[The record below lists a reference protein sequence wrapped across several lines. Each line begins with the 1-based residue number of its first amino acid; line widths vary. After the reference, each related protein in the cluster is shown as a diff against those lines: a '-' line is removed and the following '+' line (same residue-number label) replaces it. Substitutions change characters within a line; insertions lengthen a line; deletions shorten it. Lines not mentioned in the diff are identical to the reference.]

1 MPRVCASNLAWQARA
16 VYSRDMNVNNF
27 LTRWIPSRII
37 AVLFCASAFAFVTS
51 LPARTDE
58 VLRVGVAT
66 VDITPKKPVTLSGY
80 GGRKGLSQGVH
91 DPLSARVVA
100 FGHAGTRLVLV
111 STDLI
116 GFYGGTAEAVR
127 KAILEKCQLS
137 PSQLF
142 LCGIH
147 THSAPTLALAGTEA
161 HANNIEYTEWRTQRL
176 VGAVCDAM
184 LHMTPVRIGYGSGS
198 SPVGVNRR
206 EVFMD
211 KAGKPQI
218 KLGRNPNVLIDREV
232 QVLKIARA
240 DKDELAAI
248 LFGFATHSTS
258 LGAKNYIVSG
268 DVHGLAEQF
277 IEKHLGGGVVA
288 PAFAGASGDIDP
300 WCRVLPEFKTA
311 SGWIPEPVLLG
322 TLLGEEVVN
331 VANSIQKLDA
341 NGPIMTAMKTV
352 DLPRKP
358 LEAAQTKTAR
368 MLSPFNLTVGRVGDV
383 AFVGLGGEV
392 FNEIGKAIKT
402 ASPFPHTIIITH
414 CNGAGSYVPT
424 RQSYDEGGYEVK
436 TSPYLPDAAD
446 QLAQEAVKLLQELK

>member
-1 MPRVCASNLAWQARA
+1 
-16 VYSRDMNVNNF
+16 MNVNNF
-27 LTRWIPSRII
+27 LARWIPSRIV
-37 AVLFCASAFAFVTS
+37 AVLSCASAFAFVTS

-91 DPLSARVVA
+91 DPLSARAVA

-116 GFYGGTAEAVR
+116 GFYSGTAEAVR
-127 KAILEKCQLS
+127 KAILTKCQLS

-147 THSAPTLALAGTEA
+147 THSAPTLALEGSEA
-161 HANNIEYTEWRTQRL
+161 HANNIEYTEWLTQRL
-176 VGAVCDAM
+176 AAVVSEAL
-184 LHMTPVRIGYGSGS
+184 LHMAPVRIGFGSGA
-198 SPVGVNRR
+198 SPVGIHRR
-206 EVFMD
+206 QVFTD
-211 KAGKPQI
+211 KDGKPQI
-218 KLGRNPNVLIDREV
+218 KLGRNPGTMTDREV
-232 QVLKIARA
+232 QVLKIIRA
-240 DKDELAAI
+240 DNSEAAAV
-248 LFGFATHSTS
+248 LFAYATHSTS
-258 LGAKNYIVSG
+258 LGAKNYIISG
-268 DVHGLAEQF
+268 DVHGIAEQF

-288 PAFAGASGDIDP
+288 PAFAGASGDVDA

-311 SGWIPEPVLLG
+311 KGWIPEPVLLG
-322 TLLGEEVVN
+322 TLLGEEVVDVSN
-331 VANSIQKLDA
+331 GIQKLDA
-341 NGPIMTAMKTV
+341 SGPIKTAMKVV
-352 DLPRKP
+352 DLPRKTLDAP
-358 LEAAQTKTAR
+358 QVKAASI
-368 MLSPFNLTVGRVGDV
+368 LSPFNLTVGRVGDV

-414 CNGAGSYVPT
+414 CNGAGGYVPT

-436 TSPYLPDAAD
+436 TSPYLPAAAD
-446 QLAQEAVKLLQELK
+446 QLAQEAVRLLQELK